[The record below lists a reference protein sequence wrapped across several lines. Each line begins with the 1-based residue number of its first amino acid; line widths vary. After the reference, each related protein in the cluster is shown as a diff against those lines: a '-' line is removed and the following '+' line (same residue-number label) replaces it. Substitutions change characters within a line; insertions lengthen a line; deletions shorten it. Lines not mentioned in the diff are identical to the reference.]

1 DNKNIL
7 NIHGAGLPGQHG
19 QQSQQQQPKSS
30 ISGMLSDFTKALG
43 LGSTSP
49 TKEEHHKTG
58 LMANQLRGQTATAIT
73 TTGNTLIT
81 TSDGV
86 ITSQGILTKQ
96 GIVTSLGI
104 ITSQGQLIQGQPQL
118 ITSQVGGKAVITST
132 GQIINQIPNHI
143 ATQIATTLPQT
154 VMTGQVIQNPQLVNS
169 AGQPLIIQQMT
180 PAQQLQLQQMQLQHQ
195 AQHLKKIRGRDQAS
209 MLQQQA
215 AIQQQLHPGK
225 ISPTPLR
232 RDLSSG
238 LAGIQQQLGNKLGR
252 LAASVPTAALL
263 SQSTISTSDSK
274 QRIGA
279 QTGESALTSLQR
291 ARLRSSSDQLV
302 SPEDALLGLN
312 PQLALLSG
320 TPSTPAGTPRGLRD
334 DSSDTMSE
342 TDSQKSLRSRRKL
355 PHLPP
360 DQEAVTLPTH
370 KKYGFNTK
378 DRVR

>member
-1 DNKNIL
+1 
-7 NIHGAGLPGQHG
+7 
-19 QQSQQQQPKSS
+19 
-30 ISGMLSDFTKALG
+30 
-43 LGSTSP
+43 
-49 TKEEHHKTG
+49 
-58 LMANQLRGQTATAIT
+58 MANQLRGQTATAIT

-143 ATQIATTLPQT
+143 ANQIATTLPQT

-291 ARLRSSSDQLV
+291 
-302 SPEDALLGLN
+302 
-312 PQLALLSG
+312 
-320 TPSTPAGTPRGLRD
+320 
-334 DSSDTMSE
+334 
-342 TDSQKSLRSRRKL
+342 
-355 PHLPP
+355 
-360 DQEAVTLPTH
+360 
-370 KKYGFNTK
+370 YYIF
-378 DRVR
+378 